1 MFLLL
6 RSVVSS
12 LFWCRLVPISWSPHP
27 AWEVGEAGSAGVG
40 RERVGARE
48 TCPKL
53 VVGGKG
59 RVSEPCPDVDWLAAC
74 LGCRALF
81 TLPCRAPAGVV
92 APCLRVF
99 RRRFD
104 RGIHWGG
111 VVASGCVDPSR
122 VCCGGHLGCSLLV
135 VDGGA
140 RFLQHVVRSV
150 AFVVKAALFSFVLFL
165 FFSQLLGLL
174 NSNALGCLWQALVLD
189 FKLGPMSSILC
200 INCRL

>member
-111 VVASGCVDPSR
+111 LWPPGVWTRRGSAVVGTLDAACLWLTVVQDFFSMWCVALPLWSR
-122 VCCGGHLGCSLLV
+122 QPCFLLFCFV
-135 VDGGA
+135 
-140 RFLQHVVRSV
+140 FQSV
-150 AFVVKAALFSFVLFL
+150 AWFTEQQCSGLPLAGFGLGFQAWPNEQYFVY
-165 FFSQLLGLL
+165 
-174 NSNALGCLWQALVLD
+174 
-189 FKLGPMSSILC
+189 
-200 INCRL
+200 